1 MAIRILVV
9 EDSPTQAEALRALLA
24 DVGYDV
30 EVATAGA
37 EGLARLEAS
46 EFDVVIS
53 DIVMPGEVDGYEL
66 CRRIKAGSRRSTP
79 VVLLTSL
86 ADPLDIIRG
95 LECGADNFFTKG
107 IEPAHLL
114 ERLKLLLTTRETRA
128 QSRLRMGVKV
138 FFMNREFT
146 ITSER
151 EQILDLLIS
160 TFEDAVHQNR
170 ELRQREAE
178 LNAAKETLGQ
188 YAGTLAARLQLVV
201 ASTTAVFYT
210 MEVSGDR
217 VMPTWISDSITP
229 LMGYGVR
236 EALASDWWDDR
247 LHPEER
253 SSVRDRISLLLDQ
266 GHLDIEYRFRHK
278 DGTYRWLHDQSR
290 LVRHGPGQ
298 PDEIVGVWVD
308 ITTQRQLEDQL
319 RQAQK
324 MEAVGRLAGGIAH
337 DFNNLLTVITN
348 YCHFLLEDLG
358 PDDPRRPDVAE
369 ISRAAHSAAALTSQ
383 LLAFSRQQV
392 LAPRILNLNDVI
404 VNGERLLKRLLGEDI
419 GVVTAL
425 QPALGTIRADPGQL
439 EQVIMNLAVNARD
452 AMPDGGKLTIE
463 TANIELDD
471 AYILDHPL
479 ARPGPYVMLAVT
491 DTGVGMDE
499 QTQARIFE
507 PFFTTKEMGKGTGL
521 GLATV
526 YGIVKQSGGFIWV
539 YSEPGHGT
547 TFKVYLPRVEEL
559 QEPLA
564 TPGPPR
570 VMGGVE
576 TILLAEDADAVRAVA
591 RQVLARLGYTV
602 LEASDGMSALRLAE
616 THRGPIHLLL
626 TDVVM
631 PEIGGRMLAEQL
643 RGQRPGLK
651 VLYSSGYTADA
662 VVRHGML
669 GPGIAFL
676 QKPFTPE
683 VLARKVRDVLD
694 SPLGPKPAESG

>member
-1 MAIRILVV
+1 
-9 EDSPTQAEALRALLA
+9 
-24 DVGYDV
+24 
-30 EVATAGA
+30 
-37 EGLARLEAS
+37 
-46 EFDVVIS
+46 
-53 DIVMPGEVDGYEL
+53 
-66 CRRIKAGSRRSTP
+66 
-79 VVLLTSL
+79 
-86 ADPLDIIRG
+86 
-95 LECGADNFFTKG
+95 
-107 IEPAHLL
+107 
-114 ERLKLLLTTRETRA
+114 
-128 QSRLRMGVKV
+128 
-138 FFMNREFT
+138 
-146 ITSER
+146 
-151 EQILDLLIS
+151 
-160 TFEDAVHQNR
+160 
-170 ELRQREAE
+170 
-178 LNAAKETLGQ
+178 
-188 YAGTLAARLQLVV
+188 
-201 ASTTAVFYT
+201 
-210 MEVSGDR
+210 
-217 VMPTWISDSITP
+217 
-229 LMGYGVR
+229 
-236 EALASDWWDDR
+236 
-247 LHPEER
+247 
-253 SSVRDRISLLLDQ
+253 
-266 GHLDIEYRFRHK
+266 
-278 DGTYRWLHDQSR
+278 
-290 LVRHGPGQ
+290 
-298 PDEIVGVWVD
+298 
-308 ITTQRQLEDQL
+308 
-319 RQAQK
+319 
-324 MEAVGRLAGGIAH
+324 
-337 DFNNLLTVITN
+337 
-348 YCHFLLEDLG
+348 
-358 PDDPRRPDVAE
+358 
-369 ISRAAHSAAALTSQ
+369 
-383 LLAFSRQQV
+383 
-392 LAPRILNLNDVI
+392 
-404 VNGERLLKRLLGEDI
+404 
-419 GVVTAL
+419 
-425 QPALGTIRADPGQL
+425 
-439 EQVIMNLAVNARD
+439 
-452 AMPDGGKLTIE
+452 
-463 TANIELDD
+463 
-471 AYILDHPL
+471 
-479 ARPGPYVMLAVT
+479 MLAVT